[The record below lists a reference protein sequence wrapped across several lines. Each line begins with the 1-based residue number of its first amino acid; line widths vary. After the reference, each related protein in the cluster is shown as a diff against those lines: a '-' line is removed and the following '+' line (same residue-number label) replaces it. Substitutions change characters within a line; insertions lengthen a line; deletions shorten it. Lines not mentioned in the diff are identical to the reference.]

1 MLYKAS
7 SKSKLGEG
15 KKQSRLGLVVYGFK
29 EDSEGKPVRYKKS
42 DNSKTK
48 SGRYNKWPQLKSVTS
63 VLVEDNKSKL
73 AVPKKLNSCKANPN
87 RHRKRPQ
94 LELVVGTLTENSNN
108 EPVVCKRQLVK
119 GRYNLS
125 AYKPI
130 LAGNSSTREIA
141 IDNSKSL

>member
-1 MLYKAS
+1 
-7 SKSKLGEG
+7 
-15 KKQSRLGLVVYGFK
+15 
-29 EDSEGKPVRYKKS
+29 
-42 DNSKTK
+42 
-48 SGRYNKWPQLKSVTS
+48 
-63 VLVEDNKSKL
+63 LVEDNKSKL

-119 GRYNLS
+119 GRYNPS

-130 LAGNSSTREIA
+130 LMSDSGTKEITV
-141 IDNSKSL
+141 DNSKLPQPITKPVGTHQPNNVIDNPTTTSPTINTP